1 MEAREIRDFLLLPIR
16 VYEAAARGVGRMVME
31 HLKDS
36 AFAGNPYIEMTPEQ
50 RQSIQQED
58 LTR

>member
-1 MEAREIRDFLLLPIR
+1 MERRDITDLFLLPSR
-16 VYEAAARGVGRMVME
+16 VYAAAARGVIRMVAE